1 MTCIFTE
8 AELRQLTTQSPFSFT
23 ELEQAALVLGQ
34 DSPGLTLLQFTA
46 FLAECA
52 ASGLS
57 PYSTALLR
65 ACPQ

>member
-1 MTCIFTE
+1 MKCIYTE
-8 AELRQLTTQSPFSFT
+8 AELRQLATQSPFSFT

-34 DSPGLTLLQFTA
+34 ESPGLTLPLF
-46 FLAECA
+46 AEFVADCA

-65 ACPQ
+65 ACP